1 MSEKDK
7 DHENYSTISESANN
21 LSISP
26 KDSGINT
33 VPLSVLERMFEKV
46 KSLVRNDGLV
56 LEKPGA
62 LTASILLQGLQTAF
76 FVSLLGKEGLLNV
89 TVI

>member
-7 DHENYSTISESANN
+7 DHENYSTISGSANN

-33 VPLSVLERMFEKV
+33 VPLSVS
-46 KSLVRNDGLV
+46 SLW
-56 LEKPGA
+56 
-62 LTASILLQGLQTAF
+62 
-76 FVSLLGKEGLLNV
+76 
-89 TVI
+89 